1 MSEPTDQGSGPI
13 DVLAAIWEKLD
24 RLDIAIRGNG
34 RPGIQVRLDRLEATE
49 GVRSKLLWSVAAAV
63 AVMAVGT
70 VWKMIVGVS

>member
-1 MSEPTDQGSGPI
+1 MSEPTDQGGGPN

>member
-1 MSEPTDQGSGPI
+1 MSEPTDQGNGPN
-13 DVLAAIWEKLD
+13 DVLAEIWKKLD